1 MAGSSAVPASMSET
15 PPTPADRL
23 VQELQ
28 DDRRWLLRQ
37 LDAGHWP
44 ELRLDLAS
52 LERELGHLLERA
64 QERLTGS

>member
-15 PPTPADRL
+15 TQTPADRL

-28 DDRRWLLRQ
+28 EDRRWLLRQ

>member
-1 MAGSSAVPASMSET
+1 MAGSSADPASMGAPS
-15 PPTPADRL
+15 PTSAEQL

-28 DDRRWLLRQ
+28 EDRRWLLRQ

-64 QERLTGS
+64 QERFSGS

>member
-1 MAGSSAVPASMSET
+1 MARSSAVPASMSENQ
-15 PPTPADRL
+15 PTPADRL

>member
-1 MAGSSAVPASMSET
+1 MDGSSAVPASMSET
-15 PPTPADRL
+15 RPTPTDRL

-64 QERLTGS
+64 HERLSGG

>member
-1 MAGSSAVPASMSET
+1 MAESSAAPASMSET
-15 PPTPADRL
+15 PPTSADRL
-23 VQELQ
+23 VQELE

-64 QERLTGS
+64 NERLTGG

>member
-1 MAGSSAVPASMSET
+1 MAGSSADPASMGAT
-15 PPTPADRL
+15 PPTSAEQL

-28 DDRRWLLRQ
+28 EDRRWLLRQ
-37 LDAGHWP
+37 LDAGDWP

-64 QERLTGS
+64 QERLSGS